1 MTTQPLDVL
10 ALPLQDMRLIEASA
24 GTGKTYTIAALY
36 LRLILGHGDGLG
48 RALMPPDILVVTF
61 TNAATE
67 ELRER
72 IRARLTQAAAVFR
85 GQLDGDDFL
94 TALRDAFAPAQWPG
108 CAGRL
113 AQAAQWM
120 DEAAIYTIHAWCG
133 RMLRQHAFDSG
144 SLFDLEL
151 ETEDRQLLDQ
161 AACDYWRAHFYPL
174 TLAQLNDVLSLL
186 PTTTKGPADLL
197 ALVRPMLGH
206 PIDDPIDP
214 FDLLRR
220 RREAINQ
227 ARQTWAA
234 DVETALSQISQAME
248 SKALSGRAYSKKNWG
263 TWRDQMRAWID
274 DSGPLPDE
282 KARLKL
288 STRGLRA
295 GLNKNKRAPSH
306 PAYDAFDQLDAVL
319 AECDAAS
326 ALRSHA
332 AVDIQRRFEIEKQGR
347 GQMGFDDLL
356 TRFSQALHH
365 PRQAHLAETIRKQS
379 PIALI
384 DEFQDTDPLQYGIFS
399 RIYGNRDD
407 AGLLM
412 IGDPK
417 QSIYAFRGADIHT
430 YLNARRDSAQHR
442 YTLDTNFRSTARM
455 VRAVNRIFTVAAG
468 HPRGPFLFDDRI
480 PFEAVAANGRPDEW
494 VVDGNPAAAM
504 TLWWMPQDSLVKKN
518 GTDGY
523 VNQMAQAAA
532 TEITRL
538 LNLAGGEPP
547 RAGFREPGCPLRAL
561 QPADI
566 AILVRDYTEARAIG
580 QALMQRRVRSVYL
593 SDKESVF
600 DSDEAVSLRYIL
612 SGCADPGRMDR
623 IKAALGCR
631 LLDLSLEKLDRFNL
645 DEQLWEAELERFRGY
660 HRIWRL
666 QGVLPMLRRLLH
678 DYDVPARLLSLPD
691 GERRLTNVLHLA
703 EMLQTAAVERDGQQG
718 LIAWL
723 AEQCEQPSQR
733 GDDQILRL
741 ESDADLIR
749 VVTFHKAKGLEYPL
763 VFMPFIC
770 TCKPVTK
777 SMPVIAWHDENGD
790 LQRRWSTQQPDIA
803 AADDERL
810 AEDLRLLYVG
820 LTRAQYACWLG
831 LGMMGRGNVL
841 QKSAIGYVIAGG
853 RSVAP
858 ADLPQV
864 LETLSGGDAAIQVCP
879 LPQPSMQRLASAD
892 VTPELLPARIFAGR
906 LSTQWW
912 IGSYS
917 GLLAGAQKAA
927 VSTLPAQV
935 PAESADSARQDQLA
949 ESQDPAGVL
958 LNGHASAH
966 GIHGFPRG
974 PDPGTFLHD
983 LLEWAAQEGFADLA
997 RNRPTIY
1004 QRVKTACDRRGW
1016 QDWVDVLTDW
1026 LINLLQTPLALPQS
1040 GAAMALADIQVDDC
1054 QAELEFLVAAQRVDI
1069 ADLDRA
1075 VTNAVLPGKPRPTL
1089 APDLLNG
1096 MLKGFIDLV
1105 FCFQGCYYVVD
1116 YKSNHLGDTVAAY
1129 HASAMQAAMLDHRYE
1144 LQYALYTLA
1153 LHRLLKARLRD
1164 YDYTRHVGGALYL
1177 FLRGVGPDGYG
1188 VYADRP
1194 PHELIANLDRA
1205 FAGRGSVA

>member
-1 MTTQPLDVL
+1 MTTQPLNVL
-10 ALPLQDMRLIEASA
+10 ALPLHGMRLIEASA

-36 LRLILGHGDGLG
+36 LRLVLGHGDGLG
-48 RALMPPDILVVTF
+48 RASMPPDILVVTF

-94 TALRDAFAPAQWPG
+94 TALRDAFAPEQWPG
-108 CAGRL
+108 CACRL

-151 ETEDRQLLDQ
+151 ETEDQQLLDQ

-174 TLAQLNDVLSLL
+174 TLAQLNDVFSLL
-186 PTTTKGPADLL
+186 PATPGELL

-206 PIDDPIDP
+206 PIDDPTDP
-214 FDLLRR
+214 FAMLNRR
-220 RREAINQ
+220 CRAIEQ
-227 ARQTWAA
+227 AWQAWAA
-234 DVETALSQISQAME
+234 DMQTALSLISQAMV
-248 SKALSGRAYSKKNWG
+248 GRALNGCAYSNKNWG
-263 TWRDQMRAWID
+263 KWRDQMRSWIE

-282 KARLKL
+282 KARLAL
-288 STRGLRA
+288 STRGLQA
-295 GLNKNKRAPSH
+295 ALNKNKRAPSH
-306 PAYDAFDQLDAVL
+306 PAYDAFDRLDAVL
-319 AECDAAS
+319 AECDMAS
-326 ALRSHA
+326 ALRNHA
-332 AVDIQRRFEIEKQGR
+332 AVDIQRRFEIEKQRR

-356 TRFSQALHH
+356 TRLSQALHH
-365 PRQAHLAETIRKQS
+365 PQQAHLAETIRQQL

-430 YLNARRDSAQHR
+430 YLDARRASAQNQ
-442 YTLDTNFRSTARM
+442 YTLDTNYRSTADM
-455 VRAVNRIFTVAAG
+455 ARAVNRVFTVAAG
-468 HPRGPFLFDDRI
+468 HSEGPFLFDDRI
-480 PFEAVAANGRPDEW
+480 PFEPVAANGRHDQW
-494 VVDGNPAAAM
+494 VVDDRPAAAM
-504 TLWWMPQDSLVKKN
+504 TLWWMPQDKPVNK
-518 GTDGY
+518 GGPDGY
-523 VNQMAQAAA
+523 INQMAQATA

-538 LNLAGGEPP
+538 LNLAGGDPP
-547 RAGFREPGCPLRAL
+547 RAGFREPEGPLRAL

-566 AILVRDYTEARAIG
+566 AILVRDYTEAQAIR

-623 IKAALGCR
+623 IKAALGSR
-631 LLDLSLEKLDRFNL
+631 LLDLSLAQLDRFNL
-645 DEQLWEAELERFRGY
+645 DEQLWEAEVERFRGY

-666 QGVLPMLRRLLH
+666 QGVLPMLHRLLH
-678 DYDVPARLLSLPD
+678 DYDVPARLLVLPE

-718 LIAWL
+718 LITWL
-723 AEQCEQPSQR
+723 AEQCEQPGQR

-777 SMPVIAWHDENGD
+777 RMRVIAWHDENGD

-803 AADDERL
+803 AADHERL

-831 LGMMGRGNVL
+831 LGVMGRGNAL
-841 QKSAIGYVIAGG
+841 QKSAIGYVISGG
-853 RSVAP
+853 RAVAP
-858 ADLPQV
+858 ADLPQA
-864 LETLSGGDAAIQVCP
+864 LDALSGGDAGIQVCR
-879 LPQPSMQRLASAD
+879 LPQPCMQRLATAD
-892 VTPELLPARIFAGR
+892 ETPELLPARIFAGR
-906 LSTQWW
+906 LPTQWW

-917 GLLAGAQKAA
+917 GLLAGAQKA
-927 VSTLPAQV
+927 VTGMLPAQL
-935 PAESADSARQDQLA
+935 AADSADSARQDQLA

-958 LNGHASAH
+958 PDGQASAH

-983 LLEWAAQEGFADLA
+983 LLEWAAQEGFADLS
-997 RNRPTIY
+997 RNRAAIY

-1026 LINLLQTPLALPQS
+1026 LIGLLQTPLALPQT
-1040 GAAMALADIQVDDC
+1040 GAAMALADIEVDDC
-1054 QAELEFLVAAQRVDI
+1054 QAELEFLVAAHRVDI
-1069 ADLDRA
+1069 AGLDRA
-1075 VTNAVLPGKPRPTL
+1075 VTDAVLPGKARPML
-1089 APDLLNG
+1089 APDQLNG

-1105 FCFQGCYYVVD
+1105 FCFQGRYYVVD

-1129 HASAMQAAMLDHRYE
+1129 HAPAMQAAMLDHRYE
-1144 LQYALYTLA
+1144 LQYVLYTLA
-1153 LHRLLKARLRD
+1153 LHRLLKARLPD

-1177 FLRGVGPDGYG
+1177 FLRGVDPNGHG
-1188 VYADRP
+1188 VYRDKP
-1194 PHELIANLDRA
+1194 PCALIDNLDRA
-1205 FAGRGSVA
+1205 FAGRGSAA